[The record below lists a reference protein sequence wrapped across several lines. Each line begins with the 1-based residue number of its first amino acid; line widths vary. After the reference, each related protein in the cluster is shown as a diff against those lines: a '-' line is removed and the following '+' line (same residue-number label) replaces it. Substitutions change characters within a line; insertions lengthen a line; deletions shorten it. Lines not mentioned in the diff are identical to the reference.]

1 MPTPRP
7 ILLVFTL
14 GPQHER
20 RRRRLLPLRCASQ
33 ELDLHRA
40 CLDAALA
47 AGREAGCRLR
57 VSAPRPLALAADV
70 ATVPQLEGSFGHR
83 LAGAVRA
90 VAEEVEAGVPLVLV
104 GSDVPGLGAAHLRQ
118 ALARL
123 AGDRRRVVLGPSPD
137 GGIYLLASRA
147 PLAELLTEVPW
158 CRRDTAERL
167 RRALEMAG
175 FDVELLEPQADL
187 DAPADLEHWLAA
199 RRPAPPPAWRALLR
213 ALSRLLAEL
222 RRPLL
227 PPVLGRPLPAVQ
239 PVRRGRAPPSR
250 HHR

>member
-1 MPTPRP
+1 
-7 ILLVFTL
+7 LLVFTL
-14 GPQHER
+14 GPHRER
-20 RRRRLLPLRCASQ
+20 RRRRLLPLRCAGQ

-57 VSAPRPLALAADV
+57 VAAPRRLPLAADV
-70 ATVPQLEGSFGHR
+70 ATVAQSEGSFGRR
-83 LAGAVRA
+83 LASAVRA
-90 VAEEVEAGVPLVLV
+90 VADEVEAGVPLVVV

-123 AGDRRRVVLGPSPD
+123 AEDRRRVVLGPSPD

-147 PLAELLTEVPW
+147 PLADLLAEVSW
-158 CRRDTAERL
+158 CRHDTAERL
-167 RRALEMAG
+167 RSALEAAG
-175 FDVELLEPQADL
+175 FEVELLEPQADL

-199 RRPAPPPAWRALLR
+199 RRPAPPPAWQALLL
-213 ALSRLLAEL
+213 ALSRLLAQL

-227 PPVLGRPLPAVQ
+227 PPVLGRPLPAAQ

-250 HHR
+250 PHR